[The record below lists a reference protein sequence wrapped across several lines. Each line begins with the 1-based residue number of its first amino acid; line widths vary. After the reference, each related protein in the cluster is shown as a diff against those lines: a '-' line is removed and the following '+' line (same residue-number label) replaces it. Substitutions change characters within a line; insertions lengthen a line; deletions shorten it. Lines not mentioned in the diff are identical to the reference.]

1 MLQAMQPAIS
11 FARSLRPAR
20 VPVHAL
26 VLLGLAAV
34 PMSGCK
40 RRPQTPAEPP
50 PRPTPVLG
58 PVTVR
63 DMTAE
68 VGGPQGVV
76 MNVEAVAAETR
87 RTLAGAGVFQASPTD
102 AAAAVV
108 ARVRI
113 EFGLE
118 DVQLP
123 DKGAARAAVRL
134 RIDTRPSDVADRRF
148 NEDVQ
153 AGSESQYAIDPKTG
167 GPDRQA
173 LFTKLVSRTVQDLLA
188 GYLARQK
195 LWTGDPA
202 SVRPLLTAD
211 AGELTL
217 EAIRAVGERKLTS
230 ETPALLKLLENGDE
244 AVRDAA
250 LGALV
255 ELRERKA
262 VTVLAEQ
269 RSMRDKREMRK
280 ILDAIAVLG
289 GEEAADYLGFV
300 ADGHED
306 PEIKA
311 MAAEARRR
319 LLRRADAGAR

>member
-1 MLQAMQPAIS
+1 MLPAMQLATP
-11 FARSLRPAR
+11 RSGHHRCLLR
-20 VPVHAL
+20 AL
-26 VLLGLAAV
+26 VLTGLAAALA
-34 PMSGCK
+34 PACK
-40 RRPQTPAEPP
+40 RSQTPPAPP
-50 PRPTPVLG
+50 PKPIPVLG

-63 DMTAE
+63 DVTPEGSLPPGVRVDAE
-68 VGGPQGVV
+68 
-76 MNVEAVAAETR
+76 ALAAEAR
-87 RTLAGAGVFQASPTD
+87 KILAGAGIFQSSATD
-102 AAAAVV
+102 AGGPVTG
-108 ARVRI
+108 RVRI
-113 EFGLE
+113 ELALE
-118 DVQLP
+118 DVAVA

-153 AGSESQYAIDPKTG
+153 AGSENQYVVDAKG
-167 GPDRQA
+167 GPDKQA
-173 LFTKLVSRTVQDLLA
+173 LFSKLVSRTIQDLLN
-188 GYLARQK
+188 GYVARQQ

-217 EAIRAVGERKLTS
+217 EAIRAVGERRLTS
-230 ETPALLKLLENGDE
+230 EVPTLLKLLDHNDE

-250 LGALV
+250 LGGLV

-262 VTVLAEQ
+262 VSVLAEQ

-289 GEEAADYLGFV
+289 GKEAADYLGFV
-300 ADGHED
+300 ADGVED

-311 MAAEARRR
+311 MATEARRR
-319 LLRRADAGAR
+319 LYRRQDAGEK